1 MPLGPF
7 SQRDGIGA
15 GTRAPD
21 ISSSS
26 SSVNSNLSNITEIMS
41 KESSTIKGT
50 LLAYSMK
57 HSIKNELGPDFAD
70 YVIVDFI
77 EKYDTPEEAHAAYE
91 ELLADDNGTLY
102 SATVCSVVKST
113 DYSPEQ

>member
-1 MPLGPF
+1 
-7 SQRDGIGA
+7 
-15 GTRAPD
+15 
-21 ISSSS
+21 
-26 SSVNSNLSNITEIMS
+26 MS

-70 YVIVDFI
+70 YVIVDYI

-91 ELLADDNGTLY
+91 ELLAEDNGTLY